1 MRQLIVIFIFWSP
14 IVLTFYDPYFG
25 VLSYVLMNIIRPEQL
40 MWGDRQAAG
49 RIYLVTQAACFFS
62 WLFNRDKEHLHGKDN
77 PLTTQI
83 ILLLFFVAD
92 MFIVTF
98 FSAFEE
104 SAVWSSLFWRT
115 TLFCFVFSK
124 SISTP
129 KKLELFYVFVLIW
142 MTFLAAWGIQQKFG
156 GNSRMEGL
164 GGAMLS
170 DINDIS
176 SVYVMFVP
184 MAYYS
189 LFSRKKM
196 IRLWVGLP
204 SFIIFVVFILFG
216 GSRGA
221 FLGLIVCM
229 GLIFLRAQGMQRIK
243 MIATMVFV
251 SGLLGALLIKFA
263 PEGFFDE
270 YTARLKS
277 IKGGESTETGEVE
290 REGSSAGRIAMW
302 QGAWTIFI
310 NNPQY
315 WGAGVGMRCYPFM
328 YYQHFDQ
335 IEPVL
340 SEEDFALIYHGG
352 RGGKAIHNAQL
363 NILMS
368 GGIPLATIWAVL
380 FFFSWHQA
388 HSFPK
393 KYPKIAQGVNLHN
406 YANALEIGIVG
417 WFICMSFLNI
427 ELVDFYYWHVTMIGV
442 LTNMG
447 RAQLQQ
453 ELAGLKENEE
463 EEMAAVPTM
472 TTRRPAF
479 SRF

>member
-1 MRQLIVIFIFWSP
+1 MRRLIVVLVFWSP
-14 IVLTFYDPYFG
+14 IALAIYDPFFG
-25 VLSYVLMNIIRPEQL
+25 VLSYVLMNVIRPEQL
-40 MWGDRQAAG
+40 MWGDRHAAG
-49 RIYLVTQAACFFS
+49 RIYLATQAVSFFS
-62 WLFNRDKEHLHGKDN
+62 WLFNRNKKHLHGQDN
-77 PLTTQI
+77 PVPTQI
-83 ILLLFFVAD
+83 YLLICFWLH
-92 MFIVTF
+92 MFIVSY
-98 FSAFEE
+98 FSEFPQ
-104 SAVWSSLFWRT
+104 SATWSSIFWKT
-115 TLFCFVFSK
+115 TLFCFVMSK
-124 SISTP
+124 SVSSP
-129 KKLELFYVFVLIW
+129 KKLEIFYVFMLLW
-142 MTFLAAWGIQQKFG
+142 MTLLAMWGIQQKFG

-164 GGAMLS
+164 GGDMLS

-221 FLGLIVCM
+221 FLGVIVCM
-229 GLIFLRAQGMQRIK
+229 GLIFLRAQGMQRFK
-243 MIATMVFV
+243 MIATMVFAG
-251 SGLLGALLIKFA
+251 GLLGVLLIKFA
-263 PEGFFDE
+263 PAGFFDE

-277 IKGGESTETGEVE
+277 IKGGENTATGTVE

-302 QGAWTIFI
+302 QGAWTVFI

-315 WGAGVGMRCYPFM
+315 WGAGIGMRCYPFM
-328 YYQHFDQ
+328 YYRHFDQ
-335 IEPVL
+335 IEPAL

-352 RGGKAIHNAQL
+352 HGGKAIHNAQL

-417 WFICMSFLNI
+417 WFVCMSFLNI
-427 ELVDFYYWHVTMIGV
+427 ELVDFYYWHATMIGV
-442 LTNMG
+442 ITNIG
-447 RAQLQQ
+447 RAQLHQ
-453 ELAGLKENEE
+453 ELAGLKESEE
-463 EEMAAVPTM
+463 EETATVSTM
-472 TTRRPAF
+472 TTRRPAL